1 MNTMYE
7 SSTPDLLAD
16 MTGDVLRLT
25 LNRPDQ
31 SNALTYDM
39 IATALELVRRAGE
52 DWDVRV
58 VVIDGAGDD
67 FCIGD
72 DPDDMGKWPE
82 SHSHRHPGGAH
93 GPGPI
98 LHQELF
104 KAIRALPKPVVSLIR
119 GSALDAGLDLVCV
132 TDIRLAADDA
142 VLADTRVLKAQHAA
156 TGLTYILPRLIGQSR
171 AMGML
176 LAGETLGGKE
186 AEGIG
191 LAYKAFDPDIF
202 VEESEAI
209 IADLAAM
216 PTRSYALIKQQI
228 IDQLDMPYPTALMHS
243 LAVRQT
249 NVIEDIGEG
258 MSAFREKR
266 KPEFKGR

>member
-1 MNTMYE
+1 MYE
-7 SSTPDLLAD
+7 SSSPDLLAG
-16 MTGDVLRLT
+16 MTGGVLRLK

-39 IATALELVRRAGE
+39 IMTALEQVRRAGE

-58 VVIDGAGDD
+58 VVFDGAGND

-82 SHSHRHPGGAH
+82 TLSHRHPGGAH

-98 LHQELF
+98 AHQALF

-119 GSALDAGLDLVCV
+119 GRAMDAGLDLACV
-132 TDIRLAADDA
+132 TDIRLATDDA
-142 VLADTRVLKAQHAA
+142 VMADTRVLKAQHAA
-156 TGLTYILPRLIGQSR
+156 TGLTYILPRLIGQSL

-176 LAGETLGGKE
+176 LTGKQIGGRE
-186 AEGIG
+186 AERIG
-191 LAYKAFDPDIF
+191 LVYSAFASDVF
-202 VEESEAI
+202 AEESEAI
-209 IADLAAM
+209 IAGLATM

-249 NVIEDIGEG
+249 NVIEDISEG
-258 MSAFREKR
+258 MMAFREKR